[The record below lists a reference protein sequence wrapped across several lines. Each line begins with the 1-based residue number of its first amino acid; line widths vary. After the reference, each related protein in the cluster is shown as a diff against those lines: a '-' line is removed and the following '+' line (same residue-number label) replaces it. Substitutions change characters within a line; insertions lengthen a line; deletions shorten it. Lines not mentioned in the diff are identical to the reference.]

1 MATRPIAPSTA
12 GEPRPVPPRRPR
24 GRGPLLVTLIVLVAA
39 TSAGCG
45 SGGRGGGASGVFPPP
60 LPPVVE
66 LPPGLDTTV
75 ERVIDGD
82 TLVVS
87 GGYRI
92 RLIGVDTPE
101 TKDPRRPIQCFGQE
115 ASTFLTDLLPQGTGI
130 RLVGDVEARDIYDRT
145 LAYAY
150 RLPDGLFVNADLVRQ
165 GYARL
170 LTIPPNVAHADELV
184 VLAQQAREAGR
195 GLWTACGPDP

>member
-1 MATRPIAPSTA
+1 MATRSIATSTPA
-12 GEPRPVPPRRPR
+12 
-24 GRGPLLVTLIVLVAA
+24 VTRLIHAFVLVAVPVVLA
-39 TSAGCG
+39 GCSVSAGTDTTT
-45 SGGRGGGASGVFPPP
+45 ADVPPP
-60 LPPVVE
+60 PPPVVE
-66 LPPGLDTTV
+66 LPVGLDTTV
-75 ERVIDGD
+75 DRVIDGD
-82 TLVVS
+82 TLIVS

-101 TKDPRRPIQCFGQE
+101 TKDPRRPVQCFGQE
-115 ASTFLTDLLPQGTGI
+115 ASAFLTDLLPRGTGI
-130 RLVGDVEARDIYDRT
+130 RLVGDVEARDVYDRT

-165 GYARL
+165 GYART
-170 LTIPPNVAHADELV
+170 LTIPPNVAHADELI